1 MRDKPARTANH
12 APAAAEPDTLQPHWA
27 PVTAQSARLDARRS
41 RRGVPVPGGAKL
53 QTPGHPVDPVQEGAP
68 IERGGLGVRS
78 TVARQSL
85 EGGDVDLDA
94 VRIKADRI
102 PVGSDRVEPDLPE
115 GLAEG
120 GDRLAQGSRAWVSP
134 RSPQSSPASRS
145 RASGW
150 LEFKAR

>member
-1 MRDKPARTANH
+1 MHGDRGEAFPFRA
-12 APAAAEPDTLQPHWA
+12 AP
-27 PVTAQSARLDARRS
+27 SF
-41 RRGVPVPGGAKL
+41 KL
-53 QTPGHPVDPVQEGAP
+53 PGHPVDPVQKGAP

-120 GDRLAQGSRAWVSP
+120 GDRLAQGIARLGLSP
-134 RSPQSSPASRS
+134 VTPEQPSEPIPR
-145 RASGW
+145 
-150 LEFKAR
+150 